1 MRRIVT
7 IDKKSGKKKLVN
19 VPSYDQIVVN
29 NQMGQPAYD
38 VGISSNGDG
47 LPAPLLF
54 LSPENYVGS
63 GTIWPDVSGN
73 GYDATLYNS
82 PIYNTDYF
90 NFSDTGTQY
99 ADLANLGDLP
109 QWTFDIWFRVTAN
122 LNTKEATAVLT
133 TVYDDGI
140 NYGTINFCLASD
152 ISAGA
157 YNSKLAV
164 GFFDGAWHQ
173 NVGFTPTLNTWY
185 NVVGTYDGS
194 TINQYINGILNDSL
208 SYSGTSSSNGAPV
221 RIARRWDGPLN
232 TIHFFPGDVG
242 IVKVY
247 NESLNV
253 DQVNTLFQENRT
265 TYGI

>member
-7 IDKKSGKKKLVN
+7 TDKKGKKKLVN

-38 VGISSNGDG
+38 VGISSNGGDG

-99 ADLANLGDLP
+99 ADLANLGDLS
-109 QWTFDIWFRVTAN
+109 QWTFDVWFRVTTD

-133 TVYDDGI
+133 TVYDDVT
-140 NYGTINFCLASD
+140 NYGVINFCLATD
-152 ISAGA
+152 ISSGQ

-164 GFFDGAWHQ
+164 GFYDGAWHQ

-208 SYSGTSSSNGAPV
+208 SYSGTSSANGAPV

-265 TYGI
+265 VYGI